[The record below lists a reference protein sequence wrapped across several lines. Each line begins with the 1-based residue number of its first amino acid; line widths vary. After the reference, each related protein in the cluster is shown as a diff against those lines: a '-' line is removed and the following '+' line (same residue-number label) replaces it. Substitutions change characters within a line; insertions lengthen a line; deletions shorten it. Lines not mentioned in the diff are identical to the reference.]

1 MTNDITLKGELL
13 TLSQDPMPEPDSSTT
28 IELQRTKP
36 KAEPKAEPEHRLEPN
51 PLLDPP
57 SPPTTV
63 MKAVR
68 PNPYG
73 VRTPPTPL
81 AGIANPMPQFP
92 ASIKANP
99 YAPVEYRFKGKG
111 GRAIAV
117 AVGVIGVA
125 VILSTAFTPLPWR
138 WLTVVAGAVIVGG
151 AWLAYN
157 LLDETERDRAA
168 KAVETDYDV
177 RMLQVA
183 GGNGTADVMFT
194 GNGNPD
200 LIRLGVVSYSH
211 GIAWLRSPDGRRVIR
226 RD

>member
-28 IELQRTKP
+28 IELQR
-36 KAEPKAEPEHRLEPN
+36 AEPKTEPKTEPGLAEPN

-68 PNPYG
+68 ANPYG

-81 AGIANPMPQFP
+81 AGIAGRIPQFP
-92 ASIKANP
+92 ASIKTNP
-99 YAPVEYRFKGKG
+99 YAPVEYRYKGNM
-111 GRAIAV
+111 RAVAM

-125 VILSTAFTPLPWR
+125 VILATAFAPLPWR
-138 WLTVVAGAVIVGG
+138 WLTVAAGAVIVGG

-157 LLDETERDRAA
+157 LLDERERDKAA
-168 KAVETDYDV
+168 KAVEADYHV

-183 GGNGTADVMFT
+183 GGNGTADVMFA
-194 GNGNPD
+194 GDGKPD
-200 LIRLGVVSYSH
+200 LIRLGVVSYAH
-211 GIAWLRSPDGRRVIR
+211 GIAWLRSPDGRQVVR